1 MRTIRRLYFYLVAL
15 ISFEVVVWGAIT
27 LARTIIDHLPETGT
41 TSLLAGGL
49 SMILVGVPIFL
60 LHWVVAQRDAHGDE
74 EEHASRLRALY
85 LYGIRAGL
93 LIPVAQNGVAIISR
107 LLLSLFGEPATRAL
121 VGSGQTLGDNL
132 VAIAFNLIAW
142 VYIER
147 ILRQDWQAGLPGN
160 ALSDVRRLYRYVWV
174 LYGLLMAITGIDQ
187 LVRYLLYIPQGFTNF
202 GSEWLPN
209 GVALTLVGVPIW
221 AYSWVIVQR
230 TLEQPEER
238 QSMLRLAVL
247 YLFALVS
254 AITVLAAVGTVLNS
268 ALSWIFGENQKLVS
282 FLADNSNSLAIA
294 VPIGVVWAYYGRL
307 LMAEI
312 NAQADPLR
320 RASLKRLYF
329 YVLAMLGNVA
339 TFIGLWNLFDA
350 LVEPLLGH
358 LTQTDALRPL
368 LARALA
374 LMLVGLPVWLVTW
387 PLMQAEA
394 RQLNDAGDHARRSVV
409 RKGYLY
415 LVLFAAVVGGMAS
428 AGNLFYLVLTTVLGK
443 AEPDFWLNFTRRLQ
457 ELVLI
462 LVWLGYHL
470 SVLRQDGRMAQRA
483 LSERHAA
490 FPALVIQDGG
500 GAFAEDLVA
509 ELHRQS
515 PTLPVVIH
523 RLEESPLG
531 DELLSARVVVM
542 PAGLA
547 LQPPEALR
555 LWLNE
560 YSGQRILVPEPVEG
574 WIYLGASARQGR
586 ALAKETAQA
595 VRALAEGQVVKPSG
609 PSSAWAVVGY
619 VLGAIFALQILL
631 VLISIV
637 ISSFAN

>member
-1 MRTIRRLYFYLVAL
+1 MRVIRRLYFYLVAL
-15 ISFEVVVWGAIT
+15 ISFEVIVWGAIT
-27 LARTIIDHLPETGT
+27 LARTIISRFPGSGT
-41 TSLLAGGL
+41 ANLLAGGL
-49 SMILVGVPIFL
+49 SMILVGLPIFL
-60 LHWVVAQRDAHGDE
+60 LHWNVAQRDARSDE

-93 LIPVAQNGVAIISR
+93 LIPVAQNAVAIISR
-107 LLLSLFGEPATRAL
+107 LLFSLFGEPARLAL
-121 VGSGQTLGDNL
+121 VGSGQTLADNL
-132 VAIAFNLIAW
+132 VAIAFNLVAW

-147 ILRQDWQAGLPGN
+147 ILRRDWDAGLPGN

-187 LVRYLLYIPQGFTNF
+187 LIHYLLYIPRGLTNF
-202 GSEWLPN
+202 GAEWLPN
-209 GVALTLVGVPIW
+209 GIALTLVGVPIW
-221 AYSWVIVQR
+221 AYSWVIIQR
-230 TLEQPEER
+230 TLERPEER
-238 QSMLRLAVL
+238 QSMLRLVVL
-247 YLFALVS
+247 YLFSLVP

-268 ALSWIFGENQKLVS
+268 GLSWILGANQNPAS

-294 VPIGVVWAYYGRL
+294 IPVGVVWAYYSRL
-307 LMAEI
+307 LMSEI
-312 NAQADPLR
+312 AALADPLR
-320 RASLKRLYF
+320 KASLQRLYF
-329 YVLAMLGNVA
+329 YVLALLGNVA

-358 LTQTDALRPL
+358 ITQADVLRPL
-368 LARALA
+368 LARSLA
-374 LMLVGLPVWLVTW
+374 LLLVGLPVWLLTW
-387 PLMQAEA
+387 PVMQTEA
-394 RQLNDAGDHARRSVV
+394 RQANDAGDHARRSLV

-443 AEPDFWLNFTRRLQ
+443 AEPGFWLNFTRRLQ

-462 LVWLGYHL
+462 LIWLGYHL
-470 SVLRQDGRMAQRA
+470 SVLRQDGRLAQKA

-500 GAFAEDLVA
+500 GPFAEELVE

-515 PTLPVVIH
+515 PSLPVVVH
-523 RLEESPLG
+523 QLEESPLS
-531 DELLSARVVVM
+531 DALLTAKVVVM

-547 LQPPEALR
+547 LHPPEALR

-560 YSGQRILVPEPVEG
+560 YSGQRILVPTAVEG
-574 WIYLGASARQGR
+574 WVYLGASARQGR

-595 VRALAEGQVVKPSG
+595 VRSLAEGQAVKSSG
-609 PSSAWAVVGY
+609 PTSAWAVVGY
-619 VLGAIFALQILL
+619 VLGVIFALQILF
-631 VLISIV
+631 LIITLI
-637 ISSFAN
+637 ISSFAQ